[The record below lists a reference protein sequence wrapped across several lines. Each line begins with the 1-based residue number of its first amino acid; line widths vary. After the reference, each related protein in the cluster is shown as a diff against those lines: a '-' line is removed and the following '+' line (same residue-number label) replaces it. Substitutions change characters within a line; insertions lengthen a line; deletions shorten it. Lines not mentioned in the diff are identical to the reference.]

1 MRRVS
6 LKRQQRQ
13 REAKPVREG
22 LIAKVGQCEIC
33 GASPLHPRRGL
44 PGELSQLC
52 CHEIA
57 NGPLR
62 EKALDK
68 PYAVLVLCWY
78 CNGHEVVNKSEWPE
92 AKQLAVLVSS
102 RPEDFDLEAFCYLMN
117 PRAPNRVTLAEV
129 VEHMAVEIKGLDQS
143 RLLTQQEVALIMRVN
158 KKTVWSWIQNQLLR
172 AIDVSPVNAKKRQ
185 WRIEPKDLLTFSE
198 SRGTIPEQ
206 KLDFTIRDRLEQYE
220 RAREEAR
227 AKKQNV

>member
-92 AKQLAVLVSS
+92 AKQLAVLASS